1 MWNGNIKLKKAS
13 EDKENVAIQFY
24 TYIASFVLV
33 LYKTNNKQTKNY
45 IPPIL
50 PRMEWFFRLK

>member
-1 MWNGNIKLKKAS
+1 MWSGNIKLKKAS

-24 TYIASFVLV
+24 TYTASFV

-45 IPPIL
+45 ISPIL
-50 PRMEWFFRLK
+50 PRMD